1 MKPTKQHILDKALRL
16 FNENGFVNVRLQHIA
31 DAAFVSVGH
40 LAYHFKNKEAIIDA
54 LYSNLQKELQQ
65 ILNEYKTAPLF
76 TDINRL
82 WLANY
87 ELQEKFS
94 FFYLDTLEI
103 VRNHAAI
110 AKKYEQQTAWQA
122 AQYKM
127 ILQFNIARG
136 SLIPVADLQLQT
148 IVWHIHNTI
157 VTYKYQCKIQGIAY
171 NSHQY
176 SVLLWGI
183 LTPCFTSMGQYEYS
197 QLEEINLPLT

>member
-1 MKPTKQHILDKALRL
+1 MKPTKQHILDKALKL

-65 ILNEYKTAPLF
+65 LLNKYIAAPLF

-94 FFYLDTLEI
+94 FFYADTLEI
-103 VRNHAAI
+103 VRNHAVI
-110 AKKYEQQTAWQA
+110 AKKYEQQAAWQIS
-122 AQYKM
+122 QYRTV
-127 ILQFNIARG
+127 LRFNIARG
-136 SLIPVADLQLQT
+136 SIMPVTDTQMT
-148 IVWHIHNTI
+148 HITWLLHNTI
-157 VTYKYQCKIQGIAY
+157 VTYKYQRKIQNQPCDFHTYADILWSILMPYFTGMGY
-171 NSHQY
+171 SEYDNS
-176 SVLLWGI
+176 
-183 LTPCFTSMGQYEYS
+183 GQ
-197 QLEEINLPLT
+197 LNLSFM